1 MIAER
6 TLSSIVTKGLYARIR
21 YAGNVSRM
29 RAALIAGAITMGV
42 PLIRL
47 FPSDISVWV
56 LKKRGG

>member
-21 YAGNVSRM
+21 YAGNVSRA
-29 RAALIAGAITMGV
+29 RAALLTAVITMGV

-47 FPSDISVWV
+47 FPSDISVWM
-56 LKKRGG
+56 LRKRGA